1 MAVSDINMYLGS
13 PGRLESIV
21 VPKGTVDHPRVR
33 QVDVYALG
41 NGGMR
46 VGKLL
51 GGARRIT
58 ISYQRLQYDDFK
70 KLEAYE
76 QGHRGPGPFVL
87 LDPGIRNIL
96 TVNQSST
103 TSERNNTNN
112 FTLSGSGG
120 ALASNATVY
129 RRGPRTLSWT
139 ASNTNPSASAILL
152 DTPAP
157 EWSGFPVHVGRS
169 MVLSAYVKGGGT
181 DSTVSVSATMRWLS
195 EGGSTLSSNTG
206 SIVVTSSGSW
216 QQVLV
221 AATPPASAAY
231 VTPIF
236 TAASGAGAGD
246 IVYFDE
252 MMLHEGTTVDSTWS
266 PGGGILPVAPL
277 SLADG
282 WPFQA
287 GQYRERP
294 VFILQEVGGGG

>member
-1 MAVSDINMYLGS
+1 MAVNDLNMYLGT
-13 PGRLESIV
+13 PGRLESIAL
-21 VPKGTVDHPRVR
+21 PKGNIDHTRVR

-41 NGGMR
+41 NGGYR

-51 GGARRIT
+51 GGTRRIS
-58 ISYQRLQYDDFK
+58 INYQRLQYADFL

-87 LDPGIRNIL
+87 LDPGTRNIL

-103 TSERNNTNN
+103 TSERNNSNN

-120 ALASNATVY
+120 ALASVSSIY
-129 RRGPRTLSWT
+129 RRGPRVLSYT
-139 ASNTNPSASAILL
+139 ASNSNPSASAILL
-152 DTPAP
+152 DAPAP
-157 EWSGFPVHVGRS
+157 EWYGFPVHVGRS
-169 MVLSAYVKGGGT
+169 MVLSAYIRGGGT
-181 DSTVSVSATMRWLS
+181 DGVVSVSASLRWLS
-195 EGGSTLSSNTG
+195 EGGSTLSTNTG
-206 SIVVTSSGSW
+206 TVVATTSGSW

-252 MMLHEGTTVDSTWS
+252 MMLHEGLTVDTAWS
-266 PGGGILPVAPL
+266 PGGGILPVVPIA
-277 SLADG
+277 LADS

-287 GQYRERP
+287 GQFRERP
-294 VFILQEVGGGG
+294 ILILQEVGGGG

>member
-1 MAVSDINMYLGS
+1 MSVLDTNMYLGM
-13 PGRLESIV
+13 PGRLEQIV
-21 VPKGTVDHPRVR
+21 VPKGNVDHARTR
-33 QVDVYALG
+33 QVDIYALG
-41 NGGMR
+41 NGGYR

-51 GGARRIT
+51 GGTRRTVIN
-58 ISYQRLQYDDFK
+58 YERLQYADFK

-103 TSERNNTNN
+103 TSDRNSVSN

-120 ALASNATVY
+120 ALASSAVIY
-129 RRGPRTLSWT
+129 RRGPRVLSWT

-169 MVLSAYVKGGGT
+169 MVLSAYVRGGGT
-181 DSTVSVSATMRWLS
+181 DGVVSVSATLRWLS

-206 SIVVTSSGSW
+206 TIVTTSSGSW

-221 AATPPASAAY
+221 AATPPTSAAY

-246 IVYFDE
+246 IVYYDE
-252 MMLHEGTTVDSTWS
+252 MMLHEGTSVDSTWS
-266 PGGGILPVAPL
+266 PGGGILPVVPI
-277 SLADG
+277 SLTDS
-282 WPFQA
+282 WPIQA
-287 GQYRERP
+287 GEYRERP
-294 VFILQEVGGGG
+294 VLILQEVGGGG